1 MIRLLTLQAVE
12 RLRQRRVAIDPLAA
26 ATSALRTGPEWFD
39 DVDPATQFALL
50 WIEHASPD
58 KAVSV
63 VLADAARVGYRIGR
77 LYLGDAERPI
87 LGMPSFA
94 DTFADALFRACVGI
108 DQATFFDA
116 LPEDM
121 TISNI
126 VAAQS
131 LAARW
136 GSQFE
141 KDREESLGSICV
153 FGVDTGTA
161 LALAEQQLSE
171 L

>member
-1 MIRLLTLQAVE
+1 MIRLTLEAVE
-12 RLRQRRVAIDPLAA
+12 RFRCIETGLDPVQAAVVAM
-26 ATSALRTGPEWFD
+26 RTYPDWYD

-50 WIEHASPD
+50 WFETASPD
-58 KAVSV
+58 AAVSI
-63 VLADAARVGYRIGR
+63 VLADCARVGYRIGR
-77 LYLGDAERPI
+77 LYLGDGNPPV

-94 DTFADALFRACVGI
+94 DTFADALFRASVDI
-108 DQATFFDA
+108 DHADFFDA
-116 LPEDM
+116 LPEDV
-121 TISNI
+121 TIANV

-131 LAARW
+131 LSSRW
-136 GSQFE
+136 RGQFSAE
-141 KDREESLGSICV
+141 REESLGSICL